1 MSNSFAESKNKYE
14 QSDSDVTFYFSEP
27 TLPEDTNPL
36 DFWKLNQARFPHLSM
51 LAEHYLS
58 ILASSAPVEQLFSIA
73 EKIFRPDRCSMSDET
88 FQKLITIK
96 CNAHIYNLINTHAHL
111 INVIVK

>member
-14 QSDSDVTFYFSEP
+14 QSDSDVTCSFSEP

-58 ILASSAPVEQLFSIA
+58 IPASSVPVERLFSIA
-73 EKIFRPDRCSMSDET
+73 GKIFRLDGCSMSGAT
-88 FQKLITIK
+88 FQKLITAMRIF
-96 CNAHIYNLINTHAHL
+96 YNLINTHAHL